1 MDETVPQ
8 PPRAQQSF
16 PRIVLLTGGF
26 GGARL
31 LPALAS
37 AVPSGC
43 LSVIANV
50 GDDLTWFGL
59 RVCPDVDSNLYSLAG
74 LWDGAAGWGL
84 RGETFRV
91 GDALAALDAKPWFNV
106 GDLDLALHILRTE
119 LLRSG
124 RTLTEVTRELA
135 RRLRVHEV
143 SVIPASDQPRET
155 HIELEDGRVLHF
167 QEWYVRE
174 RAQPRVRQ
182 SRLARGSAS
191 PAALEV
197 LRGADTVILGPS
209 NPVASIGAILALDGV
224 SEAVQQVP
232 RRIAVSPV
240 VLGTGPGDD
249 AVRHHSLA
257 RQRLLDAE
265 GAADTPGEAARRYAG
280 LVQHF
285 VLDRADSGH
294 VPEIKPLPLELTM
307 CDLLNPKDLAGALV
321 NLSMAGA

>member
-1 MDETVPQ
+1 MDKTVPQ
-8 PPRAQQSF
+8 SPRAQQSF

-31 LPALAS
+31 IPALAD

-59 RVCPDVDSNLYSLAG
+59 RVCPDVDSILYSLAG
-74 LWDGAAGWGL
+74 LWDGATGWGL
-84 RGETFRV
+84 RAETFRV
-91 GDALAALDAKPWFNV
+91 RDALAALDAQPWFNV
-106 GDLDLALHILRTE
+106 GDLDLAFHILRTE

-124 RTLTEVTRELA
+124 LTLTEATRELA
-135 RRLRVHEV
+135 RRLGVHEI
-143 SVIPASDQPRET
+143 SVIPASDQPHET
-155 HIELEDGRVLHF
+155 HVVLEDGRVLHF

-182 SRLARGSAS
+182 ARLACGSAS

-197 LRGADTVILGPS
+197 LREADAVVLGPS
-209 NPVASIGAILALDGV
+209 NPIASIGAILALDGV
-224 SEAVQQVP
+224 REAV
-232 RRIAVSPV
+232 RRATKSIAVSPV

-249 AVRHHSLA
+249 AVRHHSRA

-265 GAADTPGEAARRYAG
+265 GAADTPAEAAKRYAG

-294 VPEIKPLPLELTM
+294 IPEIKPLPLKLTT

-321 NLSMAGA
+321 NLSTAG